1 RLARRQA
8 VTGGVRSGGG
18 PLCSCRHPT
27 GRHHA
32 VPSTTASDRGRD
44 SAPAP
49 LRAGADA
56 RPQSRRRSGTGLSRA
71 RAGGLGA
78 AAERTITATLAVRH
92 PAQYLAQPHASRRQP
107 ARPHA
112 AGGDGCRAGGERRPE
127 GAARTARHGHRARP
141 AAGGTARRAAA
152 GGAGGAGLRRGGP
165 HTGRSG
171 GDGDV
176 AAVAG
181 ARAAARADG
190 RPAAAVR
197 HASEEGEVTRH
208 SASPVSEADLH
219 AYVDDRLPPVRRAD
233 VEAWLV
239 THPDEAARVTAWQR
253 QADDLRVH
261 FEPELAMAA
270 PAAMAALFDARQRR
284 DAMLRRVMQVAA
296 VLLIAVTG
304 AGIGWWSRGYVEPPR
319 IPALPAE
326 AARAHLIYTREVL
339 HPVEVTA
346 AEE

>member
-1 RLARRQA
+1 M
-8 VTGGVRSGGG
+8 
-18 PLCSCRHPT
+18 
-27 GRHHA
+27 
-32 VPSTTASDRGRD
+32 
-44 SAPAP
+44 
-49 LRAGADA
+49 
-56 RPQSRRRSGTGLSRA
+56 
-71 RAGGLGA
+71 
-78 AAERTITATLAVRH
+78 
-92 PAQYLAQPHASRRQP
+92 
-107 ARPHA
+107 
-112 AGGDGCRAGGERRPE
+112 
-127 GAARTARHGHRARP
+127 
-141 AAGGTARRAAA
+141 
-152 GGAGGAGLRRGGP
+152 
-165 HTGRSG
+165 
-171 GDGDV
+171 
-176 AAVAG
+176 
-181 ARAAARADG
+181 
-190 RPAAAVR
+190 
-197 HASEEGEVTRH
+197 TRH

-284 DAMLRRVMQVAA
+284 DAMLHRVMQVAA

-346 AEE
+346 AEEQHLVAWLSKRLGTALRVPSLAAEGYSLVGGRLLPAATAGGTAAQFMYETRQGERLTLYVRAGESGGDTAFHFASEGRAAAFYWVDGGFGYALTGEAGREALLPVARAVYEQLTQ